1 MFQTQRKNNDFD
13 IHILNKLS
21 EDLRNAITNSTLSYH
36 TRIASTL
43 NQNLSHLLMVKRFC

>member
-21 EDLRNAITNSTLSYH
+21 EDLRNAIQIRH
-36 TRIASTL
+36 WHII
-43 NQNLSHLLMVKRFC
+43 HE